1 MEERAMGAC
10 TKLLGAVVAMGVAL
24 GTPAWAWAQEP
35 LAPLETSPVSWQPGA
50 SITPATP
57 FGDGYRR
64 VLVDTF
70 EAFEA
75 FADLTRYGAPRAI
88 TPAVPVSVPS
98 QLWGA
103 DVRTF
108 IPQSPEQPTIYVG
121 PARAQLIPIETATTV
136 VAEARGMQGVLVGL
150 QLELPWMIP

>member
-1 MEERAMGAC
+1 MGAS
-10 TKLLGAVVAMGVAL
+10 TKMLGVVALAVAL
-24 GTPAWAWAQEP
+24 GAPASAWAQAP
-35 LAPLETSPVSWQPGA
+35 LAPLTTPAAVPWQPGQA
-50 SITPATP
+50 ITPATP

-64 VLVDTF
+64 VLSDLS

-88 TPAVPVSVPS
+88 TPAVPQTVPS
-98 QLWGA
+98 QFWGA
-103 DVRTF
+103 DTRTF

-136 VAEARGMQGVLVGL
+136 VAESRGMQGVLVGF

>member
-1 MEERAMGAC
+1 MGAC
-10 TKLLGAVVAMGVAL
+10 TKVLGAVVAIGIAL
-24 GTPAWAWAQEP
+24 GTPALAWAQAP
-35 LAPLETSPVSWQPGA
+35 LAPLSAGSQPWQPA
-50 SITPATP
+50 QVVTPATP

-64 VLVDTF
+64 VLLDTF

-75 FADLTRYGAPRAI
+75 FADLTRYGAPPAI
-88 TPAVPVSVPS
+88 TPAVQVSVPS

-103 DVRTF
+103 DMRTF

-121 PARAQLIPIETATTV
+121 PMRALLIPIETATTV
-136 VAEARGMQGVLVGL
+136 VAESRGMQGVLMGF